1 MAGAPL
7 PAPAAAPL
15 AAALDLDGAAP
26 LLLPYFCAH
35 WPALEL
41 WRGAEG
47 RRHLAAAAGGVRVR
61 VMVAAAGGAGGAAD
75 FSGDAAGALATLEA
89 PLADY
94 LDGALAA
101 RLAAGSAT
109 GAHPPALYLAQAAL
123 AERGAGARPP
133 PAPPPRTPLG
143 AALLGECAPLPPALA
158 AAPLTSANLWASATP
173 TRSSCHYDPYG
184 NALCVVT
191 GAKRVRLAPP
201 CAAAALRARPAWHES
216 ANHAAG
222 SLWPPDAAGAG
233 AAVAEARLGPG
244 DGLFIPE
251 GWWHQVE
258 SDAGTLAV
266 NFWSE
271 APAAAAMY
279 RGAAAPY
286 RLRRLAQAAAE
297 DARRAAVA
305 AMVAAAAPPP
315 RDADG
320 AALLAAALDAA
331 PAGGREE
338 RPGDPVTAALL
349 SLAAAGPLRLVRAL
363 EALAARPLSAPRLLA
378 RLGPPAWEL
387 LTSWLEEALQDYDV
401 PSDGETALEAMFDVL
416 YAPVPDRRALAAVAC
431 AAKAAFGARAMAAAL
446 AAAIGPGVRIVESE
460 GGDD

>member
-7 PAPAAAPL
+7 PAPAAASP
-15 AAALDLDGAAP
+15 AAALDLGGAAP
-26 LLLPYFCAH
+26 LLLPNFCAH

-41 WRGAEG
+41 WCGAEG

-61 VMVAAAGGAGGAAD
+61 VMVAAGAAD
-75 FSGDAAGALATLEA
+75 FSGDAAGALATLDA
-89 PLADY
+89 PLADF

-101 RLAAGSAT
+101 RLAAGAAS
-109 GAHPPALYLAQAAL
+109 PPALYLAQAAL
-123 AERGAGARPP
+123 AERGAGAAPP

-143 AALLGECAPLPPALA
+143 AALFGECAPLPPALA
-158 AAPLTSANLWASATP
+158 AAPLASANLWASTAP
-173 TRSSCHYDPYG
+173 TRSSCHYDPYA
-184 NALCVVT
+184 NVLCTVA

-201 CAAAALRARPAWHES
+201 SAAAALRARPAWHES

-244 DGLFIPE
+244 DGLFIPA

-271 APAAAAMY
+271 APAAAAMHH
-279 RGAAAPY
+279 GAAAPY
-286 RLRRLAQAAAE
+286 HLRRLAQAAAE

-305 AMVAAAAPPP
+305 AMVAAAAPLP

-320 AALLAAALDAA
+320 AALLAAALAA
-331 PAGGREE
+331 ATAGGREE

-349 SLAAAGPLRLVRAL
+349 SLAAAGPLHLVRAL
-363 EALAARPLSAPRLLA
+363 EALAQQPLAAPRLLA
-378 RLGPPAWEL
+378 RLGPSAWEL
-387 LTSWLEEALQDYDV
+387 LTSWLEEALQDSDV
-401 PSDGETALEAMFDVL
+401 ASNGEAALEAMFDAL
-416 YAPVPDRRALAAVAC
+416 YAQVPDRRALAAAAC

-446 AAAIGPGVRIVESE
+446 AAALGPGVQIAEAHD
-460 GGDD
+460 GD